1 MRIEKSKQTVVVLD
15 FGGQYKELIARRVR
29 ECKVHSQILAGSTPI
44 EKLKEIAPIGI
55 ILTGG
60 PHSVYEESSPHT
72 TKALFELGIPILG
85 ICYGMQLMAY
95 TLGGEV
101 KSCTVSEYGTVNVD
115 VDDSSCALFD
125 KVAAKTVALMSHTD
139 FVAKV
144 PNGFKALAHTG
155 DCPVAAMS
163 CDEQKLYAVQFHPEV
178 ERTKSGKKILRN
190 FLYRVC
196 GAKGDYNMDDFIT
209 QEIENIRQQVGD
221 KQVVLGLSGGVDSSV
236 CAAMLERA
244 IPNQLT
250 CIFVDHGMMRKHEGD
265 EIEKAFAGKSL
276 NFVRVNAE
284 KRFLDKLAGV
294 TEPEKK
300 RKIIGEEFVRVF
312 EEESSKFAGSY
323 LAQGTIYPDV
333 VESGLTTG
341 AVIKSHHNVG
351 GLPKDT
357 KFIGI
362 VEPLRSLFKD
372 EVRVLGKKLGL
383 DEKLVSRQP
392 FPGPGLAV
400 RCIGEI
406 TKEKMDILRD
416 ADYIYRE
423 EIEKANLHYSQYF
436 AVLTNMRTVGVMGDG
451 RTYNYVVGLRAVN
464 TSDFMTCEYAHIPY
478 DVLDTVSSRIVNEV
492 KGVSRIVYDITGKPP
507 ATIEWE

>member
-1 MRIEKSKQTVVVLD
+1 MKEKINQTVIVLD

-29 ECKVHSQILAGSTPI
+29 ECGVHSQILSGNTPI
-44 EKLKEIAPIGI
+44 EKIKEIAPIGI

-72 TKALFELGIPILG
+72 EKALYELGIPVLG
-85 ICYGMQLMAY
+85 ICYGMHLMTY
-95 TLGGEV
+95 TLGGSV
-101 KSCTVSEYGTVNVD
+101 KPCGVSEFGTINTSF
-115 VDDSSCALFD
+115 DDAACALFD
-125 KVAAKTVALMSHTD
+125 GLDSDAVTLMSHND
-139 FVAKV
+139 FVATM
-144 PNGFKALAHTG
+144 PDGFKPAAHTG
-155 DCPVAAMS
+155 DCPVAAMYNA
-163 CDEQKLYAVQFHPEV
+163 EKKLYAVQFHPEV
-178 ERTKSGKKILRN
+178 ERTKQGTKLLRN
-190 FLYRVC
+190 FLYAVC
-196 GAKGDYNMDDFIT
+196 GAKGDYNIDDFIER
-209 QEIENIRQQVGD
+209 EIARIREQVGD

-236 CAAMLERA
+236 CAAILEKA

-250 CIFVDHGMMRKHEGD
+250 CIFVDHGMMRKNEGD
-265 EIEKAFAGKSL
+265 EIERAFAGKSL
-276 NFVRVNAE
+276 NFVRVDAE
-284 KRFLDKLAGV
+284 NRFLSKLAGV
-294 TEPEKK
+294 TEPERK

-312 EEESSKFAGSY
+312 EEESGKFAGSF

-357 KFIGI
+357 KFIGL

-372 EVRVLGKKLGL
+372 EVRALGRRLGL
-383 DEKLVSRQP
+383 DETLVSRQP

-406 TKEKMDILRD
+406 TKERLDILRD
-416 ADYIYRE
+416 ADHIYRE
-423 EIEKANLHYSQYF
+423 ELAKADLHYDQFF
-436 AVLTNMRTVGVMGDG
+436 AVLTDMRTVGVMGDG
-451 RTYNYVVGLRAVN
+451 RTYNYVLGLRAVI

-478 DVLDTVSSRIVNEV
+478 PVLDTVSSRIVNEV
-492 KGVSRIVYDITGKPP
+492 HGVSRVVYDITGKPP

>member
-1 MRIEKSKQTVVVLD
+1 MANNDIQTVLVLD

-29 ECKVHSQILAGSTPI
+29 ECGVHSQILAGSTPI
-44 EKLKEIAPIGI
+44 EKIKQISPIGI

-60 PHSVYEESSPHT
+60 PHSVYEDSSPHT
-72 TKALFELGIPILG
+72 VKELFELGIPVLG

-95 TLGGEV
+95 TLGGDV
-101 KSCTVSEYGTVNVD
+101 RSCDVSEYGTINTSY
-115 VDDSSCALFD
+115 DDKDCPLF
-125 KVAAKTVALMSHTD
+125 KGLSENAVTLMSHTD
-139 FVAKV
+139 RIYET
-144 PNGFKALAHTG
+144 PEGFKPAAHTS
-155 DCPVAAMS
+155 DCPIAAMY
-163 CDEQKLYAVQFHPEV
+163 DEARRLYAVQFHPEV
-178 ERTKSGKKILRN
+178 ERTKQGTQLLRN
-190 FLYRVC
+190 FLYEVC
-196 GAKGDYNMDDFIT
+196 GAKGDYNMDDFI
-209 QEIENIRQQVGD
+209 QRELVRIREQVGSR
-221 KQVVLGLSGGVDSSV
+221 QVVLGLSGGVDSSV
-236 CAAMLERA
+236 CAAILEKA

-250 CIFVDHGMMRKHEGD
+250 CIFVDHGMMRKNEGD
-265 EIEKAFAGKSL
+265 EIERAFAGKSL

-284 KRFLDKLAGV
+284 DRFLTKLAGV
-294 TEPEKK
+294 SDPERK

-312 EEESSKFAGSY
+312 EEESAKFAGSL

-357 KFIGI
+357 KFVGL

-372 EVRVLGKKLGL
+372 EVRELGRKLGL
-383 DEKLVSRQP
+383 DETLVSRQP

-406 TKEKMDILRD
+406 TKERLDILRD
-416 ADYIYRE
+416 ADYIFRE
-423 EIEKANLHYSQYF
+423 ELQKADLHYGQFF
-436 AVLTNMRTVGVMGDG
+436 AVLTDMRTVGVMGDG
-451 RTYNYVVGLRAVN
+451 RTYNYVLGLRAVI

-478 DVLDTVSSRIVNEV
+478 EVLDVVSSRIVNEV
-492 KGVSRIVYDITGKPP
+492 NGISRVVYDITGKPP

>member
-1 MRIEKSKQTVVVLD
+1 MNKEQTVLVLD
-15 FGGQYKELIARRVR
+15 FGGQYKELIARCVR
-29 ECKVHSQILAGSTPI
+29 QCNVFSRILPGNTPVDKI
-44 EKLKEIAPIGI
+44 REIAPVGI

-60 PHSVYEESSPHT
+60 PHSVYAPDSPHT
-72 TKALFELGIPILG
+72 TAELFELGIPVLG

-101 KSCTVSEYGTVNVD
+101 SSCKVSEYGTINTM
-115 VDDSSCALFD
+115 VDDIESPLFKGVD
-125 KVAAKTVALMSHTD
+125 KQTVTLMSHTD
-139 FVAKV
+139 YVSEL
-144 PNGFKALAHTG
+144 PDGFTALAHTD

-163 CDEQKLYAVQFHPEV
+163 CPERGLYAVQFHPEV
-178 ERTKSGKKILRN
+178 ERSKQGMTVLRN
-190 FLYRVC
+190 FLFEVC
-196 GAKGDYNMDDFIT
+196 HAEGNYTIDDFL
-209 QEIENIRQQVGD
+209 QREVQRIREQVGD

-236 CAAMLERA
+236 CAAILERA

-250 CIFVDHGMMRKHEGD
+250 CIFVDHGMMRKNEGD
-265 EIEKAFAGKSL
+265 EIEAAFAGKSL

-284 KRFLDKLAGV
+284 QRFLSRLDGV
-294 TEPEKK
+294 TDPERK

-312 EEESSKFAGSY
+312 EEESARFAGCM

-357 KFIGI
+357 RFVGL

-372 EVRVLGKKLGL
+372 EVRTLGRKLGL
-383 DEKLVSRQP
+383 DERLVSRQP

-400 RCIGEI
+400 RCIGAI
-406 TKEKMDILRD
+406 TKKRLDILRD

-423 EIEKANLHYSQYF
+423 ELEKAGLHYGQYF
-436 AVLTNMRTVGVMGDG
+436 AVLTDMRTVGVMGDG
-451 RTYNYVVGLRAVN
+451 RTYNYVLALRAVI

-478 DVLDTVSSRIVNEV
+478 EVLDVVTKRIVNEV
-492 KGVSRIVYDITGKPP
+492 QGVSRVVYDITGKPP

>member
-1 MRIEKSKQTVVVLD
+1 MKDNSKQTVIVLD

-29 ECKVHSQILAGSTPI
+29 ELGVHSQILSGATPI
-44 EKLKEIAPIGI
+44 EVIKEIAPKGI

-60 PHSVYEESSPHT
+60 PHSVYDENSPHT
-72 TKALFELGIPILG
+72 VKELFDLNIPVLG

-101 KSCTVSEYGTVNVD
+101 SPCAVSEYGTVTAVIDDAASPLFAD
-115 VDDSSCALFD
+115 VEHE
-125 KVAAKTVALMSHTD
+125 TVALMSHTD
-139 FVAKV
+139 YVSRI
-144 PNGFKALAHTG
+144 PEGFKALAHTD
-155 DCPVAAMS
+155 DCPVAAI
-163 CDEQKLYAVQFHPEV
+163 CNEQKKLYAVQFHPEV
-178 ERTKSGKKILRN
+178 ERTKRGNTIMSN

-196 GAKGDYNMDDFIT
+196 GVEGDYTIDDFIT
-209 QEIENIRQQVGD
+209 YEIDKIREQVGD
-221 KQVVLGLSGGVDSSV
+221 KHVVLGLSGGVDSSV
-236 CAAMLERA
+236 CAAILEKA

-250 CIFVDHGMMRKHEGD
+250 CIFVDTGLMRKHEGD
-265 EIEKAFAGKSL
+265 EVENAFANKKL
-276 NFVRVNAE
+276 NFVRVDAE
-284 KRFLDKLAGV
+284 QRFLTKLAGV
-294 TEPEKK
+294 TDPERK

-312 EEESSKFAGSY
+312 EEESSKFAGSF

-357 KFIGI
+357 KFIGL
-362 VEPLRSLFKD
+362 VEPLRALFKD
-372 EVRVLGKKLGL
+372 EVRELGRKLGL
-383 DEKLVSRQP
+383 DSKLVERQP

-406 TKEKMDILRD
+406 TKERLDILRD

-423 EIEKANLHYSQYF
+423 EIEKAGIKCGQYF
-436 AVLTNMRTVGVMGDG
+436 AVLTDMRTVGVMGDG
-451 RTYNYVVGLRAVN
+451 RTYNYVLALRAVS
-464 TSDFMTCEYAHIPY
+464 TTDFMTAEYVHIPY
-478 DVLDTVSSRIVNEV
+478 EVLDTVSSRIVNEV

>member
-1 MRIEKSKQTVVVLD
+1 MNKTNQTVVVLD

-29 ECKVHSQILAGSTPI
+29 ELHVHSVILPGSISI
-44 EKLKEIAPIGI
+44 EELRDMRPDGI

-60 PHSVYEESSPHT
+60 PHSVYREDAPHT
-72 TKALFELGIPILG
+72 VKELFEIGVPILG

-95 TLGGEV
+95 TLGGKVTPCE
-101 KSCTVSEYGTVNVD
+101 VSEYGTIETF
-115 VDDSSCALFD
+115 VDDDCPLFCGIEREFSS
-125 KVAAKTVALMSHTD
+125 LMSHTD
-139 FVAKV
+139 FVGELPK
-144 PNGFKALAHTG
+144 GFKRAAHTA
-155 DCPVAAMS
+155 DCPTAAMY
-163 CDEQKLYAVQFHPEV
+163 DEERGLYAVQFHPEV
-178 ERTKSGKKILRN
+178 ERTKQGMDILSN
-190 FLYRVC
+190 FLYKVC
-196 GAKGDYNMDDFIT
+196 KLKGDYSIDDFI
-209 QEIENIRQQVGD
+209 EREVKRIREQVGD
-221 KQVVLGLSGGVDSSV
+221 RSVVLGLSGGVDSSV
-236 CAAMLERA
+236 CAAILEKA

-250 CIFVDHGMMRKHEGD
+250 CIFVDHGMMRKNEGD
-265 EIEKAFAGKSL
+265 EIEAAFKGKSL
-276 NFVRVNAE
+276 NFVRVDAGS
-284 KRFLDKLAGV
+284 RFLKKLEGV
-294 TEPEKK
+294 SDPEKK

-312 EEESSKFAGSY
+312 EEESSRFGGSF

-357 KFIGI
+357 RFVGL

-372 EVRVLGKKLGL
+372 EVRALGRKLGL

-406 TKEKMDILRD
+406 TKDKLDILRE
-416 ADYIYRE
+416 ADFIYRE
-423 EIEKANLHYSQYF
+423 ELEKAHLRYDQFF

-451 RTYNYVVGLRAVN
+451 RTYNYVVGLRAVI
-464 TSDFMTCEYAHIPY
+464 TSDFMTCEYAHVPY
-478 DVLDTVSSRIVNEV
+478 EVLDRVSSRIVNEV
-492 KGVSRIVYDITGKPP
+492 KGASRVVYDITGKPP

>member
-1 MRIEKSKQTVVVLD
+1 MIKRSNQTVVVLD

-29 ECKVHSQILAGSTPI
+29 EFRVHSCILPGDTPV
-44 EKLKEIAPIGI
+44 EKLKEMNPVGI

-60 PHSVYEESSPHT
+60 PHSVYKSDSPHA
-72 TKALFELGIPILG
+72 TKQLFELGIPILG

-101 KSCTVSEYGTVNVD
+101 CSCNVSEYGTVD
-115 VDDSSCALFD
+115 TYIDAADCALFD
-125 KVAAKTVALMSHTD
+125 GVEQSTVTLMSHTD
-139 FVAKV
+139 YVAKV
-144 PNGFKALAHTG
+144 PEGFRPLAHTA
-155 DCPVAAMS
+155 DCPVAAM
-163 CDEQKLYAVQFHPEV
+163 CCQEKKLYAVQFHPEV
-178 ERTKSGKKILRN
+178 ERTKRGNTIMSN

-196 GAKGDYNMDDFIT
+196 GAEGDYTIDDFISY
-209 QEIENIRQQVGD
+209 EIQQIKEQVGD

-236 CAAMLERA
+236 CAAILEKA

-250 CIFVDHGMMRKHEGD
+250 CIFVDTGLMRKNEGD
-265 EIEKAFAGKSL
+265 EVEHAFSGKQL
-276 NFVRVNAE
+276 NFVRVDAE
-284 KRFLDKLAGV
+284 SRFLAKLAGV
-294 TEPEKK
+294 TDPERK

-312 EEESSKFAGSY
+312 EEESSKFAGSF

-357 KFIGI
+357 KFIGL
-362 VEPLRSLFKD
+362 VEPLRALFKD
-372 EVRVLGKKLGL
+372 EVRELGRKLGL
-383 DEKLVSRQP
+383 DAKLINRQP

-406 TKEKMDILRD
+406 TKAKLDILRD

-423 EIEKANLHYSQYF
+423 EIEKASLGYGQYF
-436 AVLTNMRTVGVMGDG
+436 AVLTDMRTVGVMGDG
-451 RTYNYVVGLRAVN
+451 RTYNYVLALRAIN
-464 TSDFMTCEYAHIPY
+464 TTDFMTAEYAHIPY
-478 DVLDTVSSRIVNEV
+478 EVLDKVSSRIVNEV

>member
-1 MRIEKSKQTVVVLD
+1 MAKNENQTVIVLD

-29 ECKVHSQILAGSTPI
+29 ECRVHSQILAGSTPI
-44 EKLKEIAPIGI
+44 EKIKEIAPIGI

-72 TKALFELGIPILG
+72 VGELFELGIPVLG

-101 KSCTVSEYGTVNVD
+101 KSCAVSEYGTVSTTY
-115 VDDSSCALFD
+115 DDEDCPLF
-125 KVAAKTVALMSHTD
+125 KGLGENGVTLMSHTD
-139 FVAKV
+139 RIYEV
-144 PNGFKALAHTG
+144 PEGFKSAAHTS
-155 DCPVAAMS
+155 DCPIAAMY
-163 CDEQKLYAVQFHPEV
+163 DGARKLYAVQFHPEV
-178 ERTKSGKKILRN
+178 ERTKKGTQLLHN
-190 FLYRVC
+190 FLYEVC
-196 GAKGDYNMDDFIT
+196 GAKGDYDMDDFI
-209 QEIENIRQQVGD
+209 QRELVRIREQVGSR
-221 KQVVLGLSGGVDSSV
+221 QVVLGLSGGVDSSV
-236 CAAMLERA
+236 CAAILEKA

-250 CIFVDHGMMRKHEGD
+250 CIFVDHGMMRKNEGD
-265 EIEKAFAGKSL
+265 EIERAFAGKSL

-284 KRFLDKLAGV
+284 ERFLTKLAGV
-294 TEPEKK
+294 TDPERK

-312 EEESSKFAGSY
+312 EEESAKFAGSL

-357 KFIGI
+357 KFAGL

-372 EVRVLGKKLGL
+372 EVRELGRKLGL
-383 DEKLVSRQP
+383 DDTLVSRQP

-406 TKEKMDILRD
+406 TKARLDILRD
-416 ADYIYRE
+416 ADYIFRE
-423 EIEKANLHYSQYF
+423 ELKKADLHYGQFF
-436 AVLTNMRTVGVMGDG
+436 AVLTDMRTVGVMGDG
-451 RTYNYVVGLRAVN
+451 RTYNYVLGLRAVI

-478 DVLDTVSSRIVNEV
+478 EVLDVVSSRIVNEV
-492 KGVSRIVYDITGKPP
+492 QGVSRVVYDITGKPP

>member
-139 FVAKV
+139 YVAKV

-163 CDEQKLYAVQFHPEV
+163 CDDQKLYAVQFHPEV

>member
-1 MRIEKSKQTVVVLD
+1 MSTENNQTVVVLD

-29 ECKVHSQILAGSTPI
+29 ECKVHSQILAGNTPI
-44 EKLKEIAPIGI
+44 DALKQIAPIGI

-60 PHSVYEESSPHT
+60 PHSVYAADSPHT
-72 TKALFELGIPILG
+72 VKELFEMGIPILG

-101 KSCTVSEYGTVNVD
+101 KPCAVSEYGTVSATY
-115 VDDSSCALFD
+115 DDPTCALFD
-125 KVAAKTVALMSHTD
+125 GLKSETVTLMSHTD
-139 FVAKV
+139 YVARV
-144 PNGFKALAHTG
+144 PQGFRGVAHTA
-155 DCPVAAMS
+155 DCPTAAM
-163 CDEQKLYAVQFHPEV
+163 CDEARKLYAVQFHPEV
-178 ERTKSGKKILRN
+178 ERTREGTKLLRN
-190 FLYRVC
+190 FLYKVC
-196 GAKGDYNMDDFIT
+196 GAKGDYNIDDV
-209 QEIENIRQQVGD
+209 IEKQIKAIREQVGD
-221 KQVVLGLSGGVDSSV
+221 HQVVLGLSGGVDSSV
-236 CAAMLERA
+236 CAAILEKA
-244 IPNQLT
+244 IPGQLT
-250 CIFVDHGMMRKHEGD
+250 CIFVDHGMMRKNEGD
-265 EIEKAFAGKSL
+265 EIERAFKGKSL
-276 NFVRVNAE
+276 NFVRVDAE
-284 KRFLDKLAGV
+284 KRFLGKLAGV
-294 TEPEKK
+294 TEPERK

-312 EEESSKFAGSY
+312 EEESSKFAGSF

-362 VEPLRSLFKD
+362 VEPLRYLFKD
-372 EVRVLGKKLGL
+372 EVRALGRRLGL
-383 DEKLVSRQP
+383 DETLVSRQP

-406 TKEKMDILRD
+406 TKERLDILRD

-423 EIEKANLHYSQYF
+423 ELAKAGLAYDQFF
-436 AVLTNMRTVGVMGDG
+436 AVLTDMRTVGVMGDG
-451 RTYNYVVGLRAVN
+451 RTYNYVLGLRAVK

-478 DVLDTVSSRIVNEV
+478 ETLDVVSSRIVNEV
-492 KGVSRIVYDITGKPP
+492 KGVSRVVYDITGKPP